1 MAKGDDIQDR
11 LIDFAVRITK
21 LTARLTKSPAERHIG
36 NQLLRS
42 GTSPAPNYGEARSAE
57 SSKDFVH
64 KLKVVL
70 KELNESG
77 VWLKIIVKSRMLP
90 VKVCLPLQNECDEL
104 CRIISSSIGTSIR
117 RGRNSNN

>member
-1 MAKGDDIQDR
+1 MAKGDDIQER
-11 LIDFAVRITK
+11 LIVFAVMIIK
-21 LTARLTKSPAERHIG
+21 LTARLIKSPAEKHVG

-57 SSKDFVH
+57 SSRDFVH
-64 KLKVVL
+64 KLKIVL

-90 VKVCLPLQNECDEL
+90 AKQCTPLQKECNEL
-104 CRIISSSIGTSIR
+104 CRIISSSIGTSMR
-117 RGRNSNN
+117 RG